1 MGSVGHCKKWFED
14 VIGGENPDDVDSLC
28 RRINLRLVEF
38 LCETGAER
46 LKAGT
51 KQAEAKIRFHEK
63 VFRMVQTKTL
73 DGLIEEAEAA
83 VLPTRMAVVALVQ
96 VLHLMMEKRM
106 KLALSKRHEE
116 QKASVVGPVQ
126 RQPRKDVIQIFG
138 WAVWSLRVALIKKA
152 NGKEERF
159 VSVDSEEEEPEQK
172 EIGFLTDMTMHA
184 AETVLSDSYR
194 KNWHNGFLSMH
205 DRGYM
210 MLIREEF
217 CPFGL
222 ELMQKVAG
230 LVTQDKLRMI
240 EDVMRDAKDTILKD
254 RNLLAKWLE
263 ACNERGSKHLDDMA
277 SRMKMFDKLVEKVAN
292 ARFHEEIRIHREAHT
307 ARGSKDVSG
316 LNFRQERLAE
326 NKKKGSKK

>member
-1 MGSVGHCKKWFED
+1 MCVA
-14 VIGGENPDDVDSLC
+14 IGAANT
-28 RRINLRLVEF
+28 LV
-38 LCETGAER
+38 R
-46 LKAGT
+46 
-51 KQAEAKIRFHEK
+51 
-63 VFRMVQTKTL
+63 
-73 DGLIEEAEAA
+73 DA

-172 EIGFLTDMTMHA
+172 EIGFLTDMTMRA
-184 AETVLSDSYR
+184 AETILSDSCR

-205 DRGYM
+205 DRGCM

-230 LVTQDKLRMI
+230 LVTQGQA
-240 EDVMRDAKDTILKD
+240 EDD
-254 RNLLAKWLE
+254 RGRHE
-263 ACNERGSKHLDDMA
+263 GCEGHDPERPKPVGKVVGSM
-277 SRMKMFDKLVEKVAN
+277 
-292 ARFHEEIRIHREAHT
+292 
-307 ARGSKDVSG
+307 
-316 LNFRQERLAE
+316 Q
-326 NKKKGSKK
+326 